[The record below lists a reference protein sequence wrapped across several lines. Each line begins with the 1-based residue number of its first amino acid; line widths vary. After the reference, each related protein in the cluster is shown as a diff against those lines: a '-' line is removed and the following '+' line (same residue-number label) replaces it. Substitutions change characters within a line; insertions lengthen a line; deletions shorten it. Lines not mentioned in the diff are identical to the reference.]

1 MWLWFDH
8 IQENVKAFSIKK
20 LVTDVYIEKTLKK
33 WIKKCMKI
41 ENAHIKASNESVQ
54 LKDWH
59 RILNKY
65 NDYFSQKILVWLFK
79 KVLKFHVMLS
89 IIWDEILL
97 YREKSVVWYNN
108 LKQQK

>member
-8 IQENVKAFSIKK
+8 VQENVKTFNIKK
-20 LVTDVYIEKTLKK
+20 LVTDVYIKKTFKK

-54 LKDWH
+54 SKDWH

-65 NDYFSQKILVWLFK
+65 NDYFSQKILV
-79 KVLKFHVMLS
+79 
-89 IIWDEILL
+89 
-97 YREKSVVWYNN
+97 
-108 LKQQK
+108 